1 MRELA
6 MSELEMIVGGEVIQG
21 PSLPPSSS
29 NSGGVKIST
38 GSVTAGD
45 PIPQFKAPV
54 ASKSPETVGGPGVKA
69 TSGNVTVGVGV
80 GGSKNVAIGGTVKF

>member
-6 MSELEMIVGGEVIQG
+6 VSELELVVGGEVISG

-29 NSGGVKIST
+29 SSGGVKIST

-45 PIPQFKAPV
+45 PISQFKAPV
-54 ASKSPETVGGPGVKA
+54 AAKRPETIGGNGVKVETPTIKVGGGVGDNGSVA
-69 TSGNVTVGVGV
+69 VNVT
-80 GGSKNVAIGGTVKF
+80 IKF